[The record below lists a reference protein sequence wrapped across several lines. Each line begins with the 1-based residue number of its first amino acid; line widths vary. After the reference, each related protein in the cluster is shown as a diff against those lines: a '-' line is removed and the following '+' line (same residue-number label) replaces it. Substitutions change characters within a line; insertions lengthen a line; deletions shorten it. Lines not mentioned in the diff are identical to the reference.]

1 MPRGERKSPHASSVR
16 FKDPPDFPAAPGSPT
31 AKEWMPVAAR
41 HAYLDRVATA
51 ATTDALDALRAKPA
65 VGTSDPPS
73 ATCSPPST
81 IDAANWSGRA
91 SVESL
96 LGPDVGE

>member
-16 FKDPPDFPAAPGSPT
+16 FKDPDEAPDFPAAPGSPT

-51 ATTDALDALRAKPA
+51 ATTDALDALRREA
-65 VGTSDPPS
+65 
-73 ATCSPPST
+73 
-81 IDAANWSGRA
+81 RRRY
-91 SVESL
+91 
-96 LGPDVGE
+96 LGPSLRDLFAAFDHRRRELER